1 MWSFCPHPVSLPA
14 HPECLHGA
22 GPAGVDRGQG
32 CPPKAAVGWR
42 AHPEGQH
49 GAEEKVREQGVAAGT
64 VRCHLSDRTPKPSLT
79 WAIPPTWELTGVCAH
94 RVLPS
99 LNYIKINL

>member
-1 MWSFCPHPVSLPA
+1 MWSFLSPHCVSLSA

-32 CPPKAAVGWR
+32 FPPEAAVSWR

-49 GAEEKVREQGVAAGT
+49 GAAEKVREHKVPAGT
-64 VRCHLSDRTPKPSLT
+64 GRCHLSDRAPKPT
-79 WAIPPTWELTGVCAH
+79 A
-94 RVLPS
+94 
-99 LNYIKINL
+99 